1 MVRVL
6 AATGLLSAAVLAAYL
21 FFLHADNAAGEWLSA
36 PAAPPVA
43 APPVVW
49 APARPRSPA
58 PTGRRG
64 RSPEEEDEPFWASR
78 SEDDAEAV
86 RHLTQENDDLYR
98 EVERLELRVLELGR
112 RAGGQP
118 PPSSGGSPGAGARSG
133 TAAGT
138 ASAGPAAAAPAP
150 AVDALGSL
158 QAELQQTRAEQQAL
172 SARCEELSSER
183 DALEV
188 RLRAET

>member
-1 MVRVL
+1 M
-6 AATGLLSAAVLAAYL
+6 
-21 FFLHADNAAGEWLSA
+21 
-36 PAAPPVA
+36 
-43 APPVVW
+43 
-49 APARPRSPA
+49 
-58 PTGRRG
+58 
-64 RSPEEEDEPFWASR
+64 PEEEDEPFWASR

-158 QAELQQTRAEQQAL
+158 QAELQRTRAEQQAL

-183 DALEV
+183 DALEA
-188 RLRAET
+188 RLR